1 MLRFRSSHFEAVR
14 QAAASER
21 GADAVIQPVFLDYSR
36 IAGMPVGRRERPL
49 VAWYGDMT
57 FFAHFR
63 RFLGTGGIGCDVYFG
78 APIRVLPESG
88 RKTIARS
95 TETTVRDLAGR
106 ARRAKSAIL
115 AGPGSS

>member
-1 MLRFRSSHFEAVR
+1 
-14 QAAASER
+14 
-21 GADAVIQPVFLDYSR
+21 
-36 IAGMPVGRRERPL
+36 
-49 VAWYGDMT
+49 
-57 FFAHFR
+57 
-63 RFLGTGGIGCDVYFG
+63 
-78 APIRVLPESG
+78 LPESG